1 MAAAAAAAA
10 AKSLQSCP
18 TLRDPMDCS
27 PPGPSV
33 RGILQARVLEWI
45 AVSSSRK
52 AWSLRVVCTPTFTMT
67 KIQVSLNGLMNKQ
80 NVVYTYDGILVILK
94 KGRKF

>member
-1 MAAAAAAAA
+1 MVQLLGRVQLFCYPMGS
-10 AKSLQSCP
+10 SL
-18 TLRDPMDCS
+18 LDF
-27 PPGPSV
+27 SV
-33 RGILQARVLEWI
+33 HGISQAGVLEWI

-67 KIQVSLNGLMNKQ
+67 KIQVSLRGLMNKQ